1 MDTQEK
7 VAEKSGDEIGEI
19 GGQTGRFLKFFSVAH
34 KDRGLESGNFPSVPR
49 HPGRNVRMD
58 EPTTIISF
66 LILYLVLC
74 GLVAFYASKRGVSGV
89 GIFFVSLFFSPL
101 IGVIVAAISKPTNQ
115 PSGTKKC
122 PDCAET
128 VKAEAAVCRFCHHKF
143 AN

>member
-1 MDTQEK
+1 
-7 VAEKSGDEIGEI
+7 
-19 GGQTGRFLKFFSVAH
+19 
-34 KDRGLESGNFPSVPR
+34 
-49 HPGRNVRMD
+49 MD
-58 EPTTIISF
+58 EPIAIISF

-74 GLVAFYASKRGVSGV
+74 GLVAFYVSKRGVSGA

-101 IGVIVAAISKPTNQ
+101 IGVIVAAVSKPTNE

-143 AN
+143 SN